1 MAGLRAVFILRCKMR
16 MVILLIIIEKNTLTA
31 IWEKKNQIM
40 M

>member
-1 MAGLRAVFILRCKMR
+1 MAGLRAVFIRRCKMR
-16 MVILLIIIEKNTLTA
+16 MGILLIIIEKNMLTA